1 MLKRFGDGHTNVAK
15 EFVQN
20 WFFKQL
26 RSVARGSW
34 LQQEETLQLPSIHV
48 LATVRDG
55 RERIP
60 SLSSALII
68 IVVLVRDGHGGNERL
83 CHVPQMACSEK
94 CRVLSCIMC
103 KSCSYS
109 TMWATT

>member
-1 MLKRFGDGHTNVAK
+1 MSPKSSFRFS
-15 EFVQN
+15 
-20 WFFKQL
+20 FK
-26 RSVARGSW
+26 ANAERGSC
-34 LQQEETLQLPSIHV
+34 LQQEAILQLTSIHV

-68 IVVLVRDGHGGNERL
+68 FVVLVRDGHENNERL
-83 CHVPQMACSEK
+83 CYVPQMACSKK

-103 KSCSYS
+103 KSCS
-109 TMWATT
+109 